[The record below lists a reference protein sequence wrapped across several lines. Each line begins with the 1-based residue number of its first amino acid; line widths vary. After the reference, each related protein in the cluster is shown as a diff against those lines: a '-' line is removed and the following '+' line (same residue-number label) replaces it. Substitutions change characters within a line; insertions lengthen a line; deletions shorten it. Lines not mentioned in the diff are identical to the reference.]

1 MLMIVFFSSQVPI
14 QEIYESFA
22 LENLVMMNNKKE
34 KIGWPQMINWI
45 LKVLLK
51 NKCQNGLQK
60 IFERALRIVSKF
72 YFQYYANLSKLI
84 NFYSP

>member
-60 IFERALRIVSKF
+60 IFWKGFKDRLQILFSILRKF
-72 YFQYYANLSKLI
+72 KQI
-84 NFYSP
+84 N